1 VVTLSELYTNTK
13 SLLEKA
19 NIESYVFESKCI
31 IQHVFNI
38 NFNQLLLNGNQ
49 MVDEKLLHKISD
61 IVKKRSS
68 GYPLQYILGEWEFY
82 GFKFLVGEGVLIPR
96 QDTETLVEY
105 IISVA
110 NSIKNPRILDLCSGS
125 GCIAITLEKML
136 PNSTVCAVEFSKE
149 ALNYLTQNIK
159 LNNSNVTVFEGDVL
173 NKDFTNYFENFDII
187 VSNPPYLTK
196 NDICNL
202 QEEVK
207 HEPNLALFGGD
218 DGLQFYTSISK
229 IWKKC
234 LKQNGIISYEIGI
247 GQENDVA
254 NILLNNGFTD
264 IQTIRDLTGIIRVVS
279 ATYKP
284 TT

>member
-1 VVTLSELYTNTK
+1 MVTLSELYTNTK

-19 NIESYVFESKCI
+19 KIESYVFESKCI

-136 PNSTVCAVEFSKE
+136 PTSTVCAVEFSKE

>member
-1 VVTLSELYTNTK
+1 MVTLSELYTNTK

>member
-1 VVTLSELYTNTK
+1 
-13 SLLEKA
+13 
-19 NIESYVFESKCI
+19 
-31 IQHVFNI
+31 
-38 NFNQLLLNGNQ
+38 

>member
-1 VVTLSELYTNTK
+1 MVTLSELYTNTK

-19 NIESYVFESKCI
+19 NIESYTFEAKCI

-38 NFNQLLLNGNQ
+38 NFNQLILNGNQ
-49 MVDEKLLHKISD
+49 MVNEKLLKKITD
-61 IVKKRSS
+61 IIKKRSS

-110 NSIKNPRILDLCSGS
+110 NSIKTPRILDLCSGS

-173 NKDFTNYFENFDII
+173 NKDFTSYFENFDII

-218 DGLQFYTSISK
+218 NGLQFYTSISR
-229 IWKKC
+229 IWTKC
-234 LKQNGIISYEIGI
+234 LKRNGIIAYEIGI

-254 NILLNNGFTD
+254 NILVNNGFTN